1 MFEDVDIKEIPIEG
15 GHKITIIIGGFKS
28 SNPKA
33 YMDYVVSEYVKGSS
47 YNEFV
52 ESHLDMPQIRII
64 LRGINE
70 IDYDKF
76 EGQLLS
82 D

>member
-15 GHKITIIIGGFKS
+15 GHKITILIGGFMSK
-28 SNPKA
+28 NPKA
-33 YMDYVVSEYVKGSS
+33 YMDYVVSEYVKNSM

-64 LRGINE
+64 LSGINE
-70 IDYDKF
+70 IKYDKYK
-76 EGQLLS
+76 GQHLS